1 MNSLVLL
8 FAGLA
13 VFFVAYVLYGGYL
26 AKKWG
31 ISRDNITPANR
42 FNDNRDFVPTD
53 AKIVMG
59 HHFSSIAG
67 AGPITGP
74 ILAAIFG
81 WVPVYLWIII
91 GCVFFGGV
99 HDFGSLVA
107 SLRND
112 GKSIGETI
120 NLNISSRAKKI
131 FNWYAWLTIALVVA
145 AFTDICAQTF
155 AFNPELPDSLTG
167 ARAGTASVL
176 FIFLAV
182 GFGVVRNRFHASL
195 LISTLGGIIFLTAAI
210 VAGYFFP
217 FIKLGVNG
225 WRVLLVIY
233 IICASILPVWFLLQP
248 RDYLCS
254 FLLYAMIIGA
264 FIGLVLRRPDVE
276 MAPFIGFHVNGQY
289 LFPFLFVTVA
299 CGAISGFHSLVSSG
313 TTSTQLEKEVPD
325 AKLVGYGSMLI
336 EGVLAIIALI
346 VVGYLSKGSD
356 VVSGAPAQIFANG
369 VAWFMSSFGVPESVG
384 KVFITLAY
392 SAFALT
398 SLDSATR
405 IGRYIMQE
413 IAGGTVKEE
422 KKTLAGSVRSFASN
436 MYGATFLTVGLGVLL
451 LVAGYTR
458 IWPIFGSAN
467 QLLAALALL
476 AITSYVVR
484 SGKKSWETI
493 IPLIFMFAVTL
504 TALVFIIV
512 QNIPG
517 RNPKAFLPLA
527 CVGVLLFVLA
537 VMQIAEAVRVLCVK
551 KKA

>member
-155 AFNPELPDSLTG
+155 AFNPELPDSLT
-167 ARAGTASVL
+167 
-176 FIFLAV
+176 
-182 GFGVVRNRFHASL
+182 
-195 LISTLGGIIFLTAAI
+195 
-210 VAGYFFP
+210 
-217 FIKLGVNG
+217 
-225 WRVLLVIY
+225 
-233 IICASILPVWFLLQP
+233 
-248 RDYLCS
+248 
-254 FLLYAMIIGA
+254 
-264 FIGLVLRRPDVE
+264 
-276 MAPFIGFHVNGQY
+276 
-289 LFPFLFVTVA
+289 
-299 CGAISGFHSLVSSG
+299 
-313 TTSTQLEKEVPD
+313 
-325 AKLVGYGSMLI
+325 
-336 EGVLAIIALI
+336 
-346 VVGYLSKGSD
+346 
-356 VVSGAPAQIFANG
+356 
-369 VAWFMSSFGVPESVG
+369 
-384 KVFITLAY
+384 
-392 SAFALT
+392 
-398 SLDSATR
+398 
-405 IGRYIMQE
+405 
-413 IAGGTVKEE
+413 
-422 KKTLAGSVRSFASN
+422 
-436 MYGATFLTVGLGVLL
+436 
-451 LVAGYTR
+451 
-458 IWPIFGSAN
+458 
-467 QLLAALALL
+467 
-476 AITSYVVR
+476 
-484 SGKKSWETI
+484 
-493 IPLIFMFAVTL
+493 
-504 TALVFIIV
+504 
-512 QNIPG
+512 
-517 RNPKAFLPLA
+517 
-527 CVGVLLFVLA
+527 
-537 VMQIAEAVRVLCVK
+537 
-551 KKA
+551 